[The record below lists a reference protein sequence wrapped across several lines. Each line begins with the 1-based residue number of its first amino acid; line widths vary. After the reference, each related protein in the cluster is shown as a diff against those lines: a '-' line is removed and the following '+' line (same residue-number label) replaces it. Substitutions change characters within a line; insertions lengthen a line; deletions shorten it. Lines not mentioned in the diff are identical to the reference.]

1 MKIGFIGLGAM
12 GRPMAANL
20 QRPRGA
26 GARHAA
32 RGRILPLEGLAGG
45 SGAGCEVLF
54 TSLPGPAEVEA
65 VGGGE
70 ILADRKPAWFD
81 LSTNSPTVVRRLH
94 ADLAKNG
101 IHFLDAPVSGGPK
114 GAQSGKLAIWVGGD
128 EAVFRR
134 FESVL
139 RAIGD
144 QPYYVGP
151 IGAGTVAKLA
161 HNAASFTI
169 QAALAEVFTLGV
181 KAGVEPLALFRALRQ
196 GATGRKRTFDRL
208 AEHFLPGVYD
218 PPAFTVRLAHKDM
231 KLALELAAEQ
241 GADEGGK
248 GGARRAR
255 RGHAARLGR
264 ARLPGS
270 DDATGG
276 ARGSQRARAARAAR
290 GGARLK
296 AASRC
301 SRPRSASPLPTSCCA
316 PSAMRRS
323 ARGSRNACSPE
334 RHDLQADALDVV
346 VLRFQ
351 APGRGAQ
358 ARCAAT

>member
-20 QRPRGA
+20 QRA
-26 GARHAA
+26 GHAVQA
-32 RGRILPLEGLAGG
+32 HDLRRVEGPFEWKDSPAK
-45 SGAGCEVLF
+45 AAEGCAVLF

-65 VGGGE
+65 VAAQVESLNKG
-70 ILADRKPAWFD
+70 AAWFD
-81 LSTNSPTVVRRLH
+81 LSTNSPAVVRRLN
-94 ADLAKNG
+94 AQLAKKS

-114 GAQSGKLAIWVGGD
+114 GAQSGKLAIWVGGE
-128 EAVFRR
+128 EAVFRK

-231 KLALELAAEQ
+231 TLALQLAAEQ
-241 GADEGGK
+241 KVPMKVG
-248 GGARRAR
+248 
-255 RGHAARLGR
+255 
-264 ARLPGS
+264 
-270 DDATGG
+270 
-276 ARGSQRARAARAAR
+276 
-290 GGARLK
+290 K
-296 AASRC
+296 AA
-301 SRPRSASPLPTSCCA
+301 LDELDE
-316 PSAMRRS
+316 AMRR
-323 ARGSRNACSPE
+323 GWGE
-334 RHDLQADALDVV
+334 RDCRVAMTLQEERAEVSVRVPSERLAGALD
-346 VLRFQ
+346 
-351 APGRGAQ
+351 
-358 ARCAAT
+358 

>member
-1 MKIGFIGLGAM
+1 MKIGFVGLGAM

-20 QRPRGA
+20 ERAGHELQRYDVRPGE
-26 GARHAA
+26 GQKTSVSEAA
-32 RGRILPLEGLAGG
+32 R
-45 SGAGCEVLF
+45 GCEVLF
-54 TSLPGPAEVEA
+54 TSLPGPVEVEA
-65 VGGGE
+65 VAAAVKSSLSE
-70 ILADRKPAWFD
+70 NTAWFD

-94 ADLAKNG
+94 ADLAKKK
-101 IHFLDAPVSGGPK
+101 IRFLDAPVSGGPK

-128 EAVFRR
+128 EAIFRR

-208 AEHFLPGVYD
+208 PEHFLSGVYD

-231 KLALELAAEQ
+231 KLALELADEQNVPMKVGRIALAELEEAMQ
-241 GADEGGK
+241 RGWSDRDCRVAMTLQEERAGVSVRV
-248 GGARRAR
+248 ARE
-255 RGHAARLGR
+255 RLEN
-264 ARLPGS
+264 LT
-270 DDATGG
+270 D
-276 ARGSQRARAARAAR
+276 
-290 GGARLK
+290 
-296 AASRC
+296 
-301 SRPRSASPLPTSCCA
+301 
-316 PSAMRRS
+316 
-323 ARGSRNACSPE
+323 
-334 RHDLQADALDVV
+334 
-346 VLRFQ
+346 
-351 APGRGAQ
+351 
-358 ARCAAT
+358 